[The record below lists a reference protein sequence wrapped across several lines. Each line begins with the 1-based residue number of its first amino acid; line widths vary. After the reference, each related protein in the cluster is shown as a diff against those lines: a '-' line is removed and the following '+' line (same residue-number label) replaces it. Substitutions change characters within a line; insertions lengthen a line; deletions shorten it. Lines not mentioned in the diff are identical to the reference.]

1 MRFFPLPFHLLLAWA
16 GVVSTLALIGFYVP
30 SAEKTIGASYLI
42 FFFHFPS
49 AVNCLNLFVVAG
61 IVSAVFLVRRTPH
74 LDMLAATCVEVG
86 VLACSVTLL
95 TGSIW
100 ARAAW
105 GVFWDA
111 RDPRLMTV
119 AIMWLTYVGY
129 LALRGTIDE
138 PGKRALFS
146 AVFGVIAAVNVPIV
160 YFSIQYFG
168 QSHHPMNVDLGAFE
182 MKLTR
187 WLGALAFLILY
198 TAFWRMRY
206 AVHRDRFDAQRLE
219 AAFIRA
225 GI

>member
-1 MRFFPLPFHLLLAWA
+1 MPIHLVLGWA
-16 GVVSTLALIGFYVP
+16 SVLYTLWLIGFHVP
-30 SAEKTIGASYLI
+30 SADKLIGESYLI

-49 AVNCLNLFVVAG
+49 AVNCLNFFIIAG
-61 IVSAVFLVRRTPH
+61 VLSLLYLVRRKPSFD
-74 LDMLAATCVEVG
+74 LLAASCVEVG

-129 LALRGTIDE
+129 WALRSTIDE
-138 PGKRALFS
+138 PEKRSRFCG
-146 AVFGVIAAVNVPIV
+146 VFGTIAALNVPVV
-160 YFSIQYFG
+160 YFAIQWFG
-168 QSHHPMNVDLGAFE
+168 QSHHPMQVDLKGPE
-182 MKLTR
+182 MVYTR
-187 WLGALAFLILY
+187 WIGAASFFVLY
-198 TAFWRMRY
+198 TSLWRLRY
-206 AVHRDRFDAQRLE
+206 SVHSSRSRENSLE
-219 AAFIRA
+219 AAFARA